1 MLAMYALRAIL
12 NRQPW
17 SMLALLVGLTTTTLP
32 VVAAVDEDALKLH
45 QAWSELLGDL
55 NDAEQTL
62 LLEEHFPPAPNER
75 VLADGYRYMLA
86 HLNRE
91 IEELTMRA
99 DPRFPEFFRSV
110 DMLRK
115 WTAENPDAM
124 YLNARIDAS
133 GYYEVTISAR
143 NTEEWRDDTAQ
154 VAGEKAPRL
163 VTFQTITAV
172 PGYTGE
178 LQEMATCV
186 SQTLDFTNSF
196 TLQADK
202 AGEYKI
208 LIGAEKPKGFNGNF
222 LSSRKELKCQAT
234 GVTAM
239 ADASLLS
246 VREIFSDWEN
256 EVPLDMTIT
265 RLDAVGAN
273 RRPLNVDQMA
283 QVIETLGKNVR
294 NQMRFWNLLMEFP
307 LGMTQDRNGDGRRQ
321 LPVNGI
327 NQPAVPFTA
336 AGVAGARQ
344 LYASGIFDL
353 AEDEA
358 LVIKMTTPVE
368 PYYVG
373 FQLSD
378 LWMQGPDQQNFVSSL
393 SGAQNQPAGDA
404 TRYYIIAATDP
415 GVQGWVDTTGLRLG
429 SHAMRFVFE
438 EDPTEAQLPVLEATL
453 VKLDQLGDMLPEN
466 YPLVSEVERRQ
477 QIAIRQEHI
486 KRRWRNY

>member
-1 MLAMYALRAIL
+1 MTTRNAFRATQNPSI
-12 NRQPW
+12 W
-17 SMLALLVGLTTTTLP
+17 SIVLLLFGLTTTTP
-32 VVAAVDEDALKLH
+32 AVAAAVDEDALKLH
-45 QAWSELLGDL
+45 QAWSDLLKDL

-62 LLEEHFPPAPNER
+62 LREEHFPPAPSER

-91 IEELTMRA
+91 IEELTLRGDA
-99 DPRFPEFFRSV
+99 RFPEFFRSV

-124 YLNARIDAS
+124 YLNAPIDAS

-143 NTEEWRDDTAQ
+143 NTQEWRDNIAQ

-196 TLQADK
+196 SLQADR
-202 AGEYKI
+202 AGAYKI
-208 LIGAEKPKGFNGNF
+208 LIGPEKPKGYNGNF
-222 LSSRKELKCQAT
+222 LHSRKELECQTT
-234 GVTAM
+234 GITAM
-239 ADASLLS
+239 VDAKLLS

-273 RRPLNVDQMA
+273 RPPMSVDQIA

-307 LGMTQDRNGDGRRQ
+307 LEMTQDRNGDGKRQ

-353 AEDEA
+353 AKDEA
-358 LVIKMTTPVE
+358 LVIKMTAPVE
-368 PYYVG
+368 PHYVG

-393 SGAQNQPAGDA
+393 SGAQNPPTGDA
-404 TRYYIIAATDP
+404 IRYYIIAAKDP
-415 GVQGWVDTTGLRLG
+415 GVQGWVDTTGLPRG

-438 EDPTEAQLPVLEATL
+438 EDPSQEQLPVLEATL
-453 VKLDQLGDMLPEN
+453 VKLDRLGDVLPEN
-466 YPLVSEVERRQ
+466 YPVVSEAERRQ
-477 QIAIRQEHI
+477 EIAVRQDHI
-486 KRRWRNY
+486 KLRWRNY